1 MTIRSHLVTMVATPL
16 RMEAYSIRQ
25 DRKQITVSDSSSL
38 VVTSAPIIV
47 KLASSTQ
54 LSSSLN
60 PAYFRNAIVTL
71 TAVVSAE
78 SGVPTGSVTFQDG
91 DTLLGTA
98 NLNAGTAILTVSNLR
113 IGSHRITASYAGD
126 SSFAASNSPVLVQ
139 HRSAV
144 EPETTNRVGVFAR
157 LPSRCKK
164 T

>member
-1 MTIRSHLVTMVATPL
+1 
-16 RMEAYSIRQ
+16 
-25 DRKQITVSDSSSL
+25 VSDSSSL

-47 KLASSTQ
+47 KRVSSAQ
-54 LSSSLN
+54 LNSSLN

-113 IGSHRITASYAGD
+113 IGSHRITRPMPVT
-126 SSFAASNSPVLVQ
+126 AAPQRVIHPSCY
-139 HRSAV
+139 SAA
-144 EPETTNRVGVFAR
+144 PRPQDLCSRATNGVGR
-157 LPSRCKK
+157 IGLIP
-164 T
+164 